1 MATKS
6 SNRNIKQKTRTVGAA
21 LAIPL
26 VLGGAGAGAF
36 ITNANA
42 VDNTSATTTAANQ
55 ARTEKAVTATLA
67 NFKGKAPDQTINN
80 YVHWIFNDSDLP
92 QYSDSSRTTY
102 TVKVADLAGVPIKP
116 DTLLIGVGATNKHA
130 DTLDLPL
137 LASEDGSR
145 ARQGNLTLGSGANS
159 TTIRANADG
168 TITIPRNDDST
179 QRLTF
184 DYSVEKADGTGTVSQ
199 RITFNPT
206 MPTLQ
211 QGAVTANT
219 TIGQLGTTNSN
230 PTEVNVGK
238 SGDVTFTYT
247 NNSQITATT
256 APGETSDGKIRLS
269 MTRDGK
275 AVELEPVEIKPGET
289 KTISVQNVKASDVAG
304 EVTGSD
310 FKIIEKVPGCD
321 EAIRVSPSDHLAANP
336 IHFNDVAG
344 DATTAFAKLFFDKD
358 VKRAAPILPA
368 GANVETYP
376 AKTSASD
383 YFSSGSN
390 GGLAAVTNGNWRA
403 DSEAAQCHWGSE
415 KTYNYDYSVYVKPVA
430 VAEPTPEPT
439 PSETPEPTPTAEPT
453 PEPTP
458 TTPEVTPEPSA
469 PVTPAPVP
477 SKPAVIPSSEPTPSE
492 TPAPVPSEST
502 PPAPTQEVTTP
513 APSVTPS
520 EPVVTPTPEPSAPV
534 PPAPVPSK
542 PAVIPSSEPTPSE
555 TPAPV
560 PSESTPPAPTQEV
573 TTPAPSVT
581 PSEPAVEKPSEPA
594 VVKPSEPGK
603 KVEAKTGHE
612 QEAAKDP
619 TGLIAGISA
628 IVVAALVFFFGRKH
642 FAKWSADAKAKKAAK
657 EAAKGG
663 TEATAESSES
673 TETEPAAEGEK

>member
-21 LAIPL
+21 LAVPL

-42 VDNTSATTTAANQ
+42 VDNPSATTTAANQ

-67 NFKGKAPDQTINN
+67 NFKAKAPDQTINN

-116 DTLLIGVGATNKHA
+116 DTLLIGVGATNKDA

-145 ARQGNLTLGSGANS
+145 ARQGNLTLGSGDDS
-159 TTIRANADG
+159 TTIHANADG

-310 FKIIEKVPGCD
+310 FKVIEKVPGCD
-321 EAIRVSPSDHLAANP
+321 ESIRVAPSDHLAASP

-344 DATTAFAKLFFDKD
+344 DAETAFAKLFFDKD

-383 YFSSGSN
+383 YFSTGGN
-390 GGLAAVTNGNWRA
+390 GGLAAVANGNWRA
-403 DSEAAQCHWGSE
+403 DSETAQCHWGSE

-439 PSETPEPTPTAEPT
+439 PSETPEPTPEPSAPVTPTPVPSESTPPAPSEEPTPAPSTPPAPKPSEPVVTPT

-477 SKPAVIPSSEPTPSE
+477 SKPAVTPSTE
-492 TPAPVPSEST
+492 PA
-502 PPAPTQEVTTP
+502 
-513 APSVTPS
+513 
-520 EPVVTPTPEPSAPV
+520 
-534 PPAPVPSK
+534 
-542 PAVIPSSEPTPSE
+542 PSE

-642 FAKWSADAKAKKAAK
+642 FAKWSADAKAKKGSK
-657 EAAKGG
+657 EAAKGD
-663 TEATAESSES
+663 TKTAAGESSES
-673 TETEPAAEGEK
+673 AESEPTAEGEK

>member
-42 VDNTSATTTAANQ
+42 VDNTSVTATAANQ

-67 NFKGKAPDQTINN
+67 NFKGKAPDQTVDN

-92 QYSDSSRTTY
+92 PLSDSSRTTY
-102 TVKVADLAGVPIKP
+102 MVNVAELAGVGIKP
-116 DTLLIGVGATNKHA
+116 ETLLIGAGATNYSA
-130 DTLDLPL
+130 DNLDLPL
-137 LASEDGSR
+137 YADDSKSE
-145 ARQGNLTLGSGANS
+145 ARQGSLTLGGVSDA

-184 DYSVEKADGTGTVSQ
+184 LYSVEKADGSGTVTQ
-199 RITFNPT
+199 RVTFNPT
-206 MPTLQ
+206 LPTIQ
-211 QGAVTANT
+211 KGAVAATTA
-219 TIGQLGTTNSN
+219 IGQLSTTSEN
-230 PTEVNVGK
+230 PSEVKVNE

-256 APGETSDGKIRLS
+256 APGSSLDGRIRLS

-275 AVELEPVEIKPGET
+275 AIELEPVEIKPGET
-289 KTISVQNVKASDVAG
+289 KTISIQNIKASATAG

-310 FKIIEKVPGCD
+310 FKVIEKLPSCSEPISVG
-321 EAIRVSPSDHLAANP
+321 PSDHLAATPITLPNP
-336 IHFNDVAG
+336 NLGGSTDN
-344 DATTAFAKLFFDKD
+344 FAKLFFDKD
-358 VKRAAPILPA
+358 VKRAAPILPV
-368 GANVETYP
+368 GSNVETYP
-376 AKTSASD
+376 AKTSAGA
-383 YFSSGSN
+383 YFSEGSN
-390 GGLAAVTNGNWRA
+390 GGLAAVNAQNWGASTETSRCYWSSETTN
-403 DSEAAQCHWGSE
+403 
-415 KTYNYDYSVYVKPVA
+415 NYDYSVYVKPVA

-439 PSETPEPTPTAEPT
+439 PSETPEPTPTVEPT

-477 SKPAVIPSSEPTPSE
+477 SKPAVTPS
-492 TPAPVPSEST
+492 T
-502 PPAPTQEVTTP
+502 
-513 APSVTPS
+513 
-520 EPVVTPTPEPSAPV
+520 
-534 PPAPVPSK
+534 
-542 PAVIPSSEPTPSE
+542 EPTPSE

-657 EAAKGG
+657 EAAKGD
-663 TEATAESSES
+663 TKTTAAESSES
-673 TETEPAAEGEK
+673 AETEPTAEGEK